1 MSNMCRP
8 DLLSAYILSGRR
20 NEGWP
25 REKKG
30 ETMNTDE
37 DWSGLY
43 TVAGDNESL
52 GSGKALLITRN
63 GIN

>member
-1 MSNMCRP
+1 MSNMCSP
-8 DLLSAYILSGRR
+8 DLLSEYILSGRR

-25 REKKG
+25 RENNG

-43 TVAGDNESL
+43 TVAGDNE
-52 GSGKALLITRN
+52 
-63 GIN
+63 

>member
-1 MSNMCRP
+1 
-8 DLLSAYILSGRR
+8 
-20 NEGWP
+20 
-25 REKKG
+25 
-30 ETMNTDE
+30 MNTDE